1 MIRAHHLHYA
11 SLLEDLRMTI
21 IFVQNTINPALDSF
35 SPEER
40 DSSVTVM
47 KRECDNLL
55 DEVNR
60 LERERE
66 MQERRLRNVMHL
78 VCGGHLKYFHVQ
90 NLLKGNFFRFLAPWI
105 S

>member
-1 MIRAHHLHYA
+1 MK
-11 SLLEDLRMTI
+11 S
-21 IFVQNTINPALDSF
+21 VKNPALDSLT
-35 SPEER
+35 PEKREA
-40 DSSVTVM
+40 SVTIL

-78 VCGGHLKYFHVQ
+78 VCVKLRY
-90 NLLKGNFFRFLAPWI
+90 